1 MIKELWE
8 KYEDLIKE
16 FLRVILLGAYSAGF
30 AWIVSHLEPLA
41 ELNPTGVAFIA
52 LAVLR
57 AIDRQIH
64 ESGVAE
70 KGLTRF

>member
-1 MIKELWE
+1 MIREFWQ
-8 KYEDLIKE
+8 KYESLIKE
-16 FLRVILLGAYSAGF
+16 FLRVVLLGAYSAGF
-30 AWIVSHLEPLA
+30 AWVVSRLEPLA
-41 ELNPTGVAFIA
+41 ELNSTGVAFIA

-57 AIDRQIH
+57 AIDRELH